1 MKTFTYI
8 FSRIWGVWFYL
19 WLLIIFFLLYPIF
32 AISLSR
38 PKWYPIAH
46 KARRIWG
53 KALFRVSLMFYK
65 VTYEKP
71 IPKNRSFIYCSNHAS
86 YADIPM
92 MTIAVP
98 GFFNYMAKAELMK
111 VPLFGKF
118 FRTIDIPVNRKS
130 MSDSFK
136 AFQRAAYHV
145 QKGHSIVLYPEGT
158 IPDHTPHM
166 KKFKNGP
173 FKLAIENK
181 IPIIPITFADNWRLL
196 PDDGRFT
203 ALPGVLRAYV
213 HQPVETKDL
222 SLEDIDK
229 LNKQVHDIIHNK
241 LVDFG
246 VLKQHKN
253 EN

>member
-1 MKTFTYI
+1 M
-8 FSRIWGVWFYL
+8 R
-19 WLLIIFFLLYPIF
+19 PIG
-32 AISLSR
+32 L
-38 PKWYPIAH
+38 
-46 KARRIWG
+46 G
-53 KALFRVSLMFYK
+53 
-65 VTYEKP
+65 
-71 IPKNRSFIYCSNHAS
+71 
-86 YADIPM
+86 
-92 MTIAVP
+92 
-98 GFFNYMAKAELMK
+98 
-111 VPLFGKF
+111 
-118 FRTIDIPVNRKS
+118 
-130 MSDSFK
+130 
-136 AFQRAAYHV
+136 
-145 QKGHSIVLYPEGT
+145 
-158 IPDHTPHM
+158 
-166 KKFKNGP
+166 
-173 FKLAIENK
+173 IENK